1 MIILGIDP
9 GYERLGIAVLSKEN
23 DNQKEIVLFSECF
36 KTEKKLPHHKRLF
49 LIGKEINSVIK
60 KYSPEKLAIETL
72 FFNSN
77 QMTAMKVA
85 EARGVILYE
94 ASRSGLNIFEY
105 TPLQIKIA
113 VTGYGRSDKKQMID
127 MLNKLIL
134 IKKPIKHDD
143 EYDAIASAITCFA
156 CEKNKISTG
165 K

>member
-9 GYERLGIAVLSKEN
+9 GYERLGLAVLEKKEG
-23 DNQKEIVLFSECF
+23 DKREVVLFSECF
-36 KTEKKLPHHKRLF
+36 KTDKKLPHHERLS
-49 LIGKEINSVIK
+49 LIGKEINKIIK
-60 KYSPEKLAIETL
+60 KYSPERMAIETL

-85 EARGVILYE
+85 EARGVALYE
-94 ASRSGLNIFEY
+94 SSKLGLEVFEY

-127 MLNKLIL
+127 MICRLVTIEKE
-134 IKKPIKHDD
+134 IKHDD

-156 CEKNKISTG
+156 IEKY
-165 K
+165 